1 MIEFKQILCEDK
13 AEYEK
18 CLFEESDYGCEASFA
33 NLFMWGRQKLAF
45 LNGQALVFSQFNRQS
60 VYPYP
65 VGRGDKRAS
74 IDAII
79 SDAEERGIPCR
90 ITGLNA
96 KAVEEIEEFYPGKFH
111 FHCARNSFDYVYS
124 IHDLADL
131 KGKKYQKKRNHFNRF
146 CSNNPDYVVE
156 PISEENMGAV
166 IGLVDGWYKK
176 RSAEDPQ
183 SDFLMEQAA
192 ISKALHCFCQLELDG
207 IALKVDGRI
216 VAMTLASRM
225 SPDTFD
231 VHFEKAET
239 EVDGA
244 YAAVNC
250 EFARYLRE
258 KYPDVKFLNRE
269 DDMGIEGLRKAK
281 ESYYPHHMV
290 EKCWACLLEEGYE
303 Y

>member
-96 KAVEEIEEFYPGKFH
+96 KAVAEIEEFYPGKFH

-124 IHDLADL
+124 TSMAGIRDTMR
-131 KGKKYQKKRNHFNRF
+131 GIISQKNAPVASSAKSWERQVQ
-146 CSNNPDYVVE
+146 SA
-156 PISEENMGAV
+156 I
-166 IGLVDGWYKK
+166 
-176 RSAEDPQ
+176 RSQ
-183 SDFLMEQAA
+183 
-192 ISKALHCFCQLELDG
+192 
-207 IALKVDGRI
+207 
-216 VAMTLASRM
+216 
-225 SPDTFD
+225 
-231 VHFEKAET
+231 EKAF
-239 EVDGA
+239 D
-244 YAAVNC
+244 
-250 EFARYLRE
+250 RL
-258 KYPDVKFLNRE
+258 LNS
-269 DDMGIEGLRKAK
+269 GN
-281 ESYYPHHMV
+281 
-290 EKCWACLLEEGYE
+290 
-303 Y
+303 